1 MDHEREQHVR
11 LMGIDSCTVLGRA
24 SELTGPG
31 GFRRDHI
38 ITSLGDTD
46 VVPAYAQAPFL
57 DNIEPHHLIKPKSL
71 LASTYDDFIFANLD
85 YGITQEDYDDVRC
98 HACMVL

>member
-1 MDHEREQHVR
+1 
-11 LMGIDSCTVLGRA
+11 MGIDSCTVLGRA